1 MPRPTDSLELSLG
14 FRRAWGWKGGSQRP
28 ATRIPTPSLIVTPHA
43 LVPARMVPNRSIQVL
58 LILLLS
64 ALAGCSTLIQRTEHG
79 RWVEI
84 GPDTALTLH
93 RPITIRQD
101 RARAFITNGRI
112 SRSSANYRTSCAL
125 EVREIA
131 RQAAQ
136 QVSHGRFQI
145 IRAQHYWTEVAAN
158 LHAWRVF
165 VQIAELSNG
174 GGQPLIQTGYR
185 FWLERADERTEAL
198 TDEPAKEPN
207 VMHLT
212 CLGILAEPAE
222 AFPPTIKELEQ
233 ALGGLATLQ
242 L

>member
-1 MPRPTDSLELSLG
+1 MPPTRSRL
-14 FRRAWGWKGGSQRP
+14 AP
-28 ATRIPTPSLIVTPHA
+28 LIT
-43 LVPARMVPNRSIQVL
+43 L

-64 ALAGCSTLIQRTEHG
+64 ALPGCTTLIQRTEHG

-84 GPDTALTLH
+84 GPDTALTLQQ
-93 RPITIRQD
+93 PISIPQD
-101 RARAFITNGRI
+101 RARAYITNGRI

-125 EVREIA
+125 EVREIS
-131 RQAAQ
+131 RQAPQ
-136 QVSHGRFQI
+136 QVGPGRFRI
-145 IRAQHYWTEVAAN
+145 IRAQHHWTEVAAN
-158 LHAWRVF
+158 LHEWRVF

-185 FWLERADERTEAL
+185 FWLERADGRGKAVTG
-198 TDEPAKEPN
+198 EPAQGPT

-233 ALGGLATLQ
+233 ALGDLATLQ